1 MQLSTQFS
9 SKVSIPVLLILV
21 IQNGLMEWYGKR
33 GTDFG
38 QKYIYIYMIKE
49 TTRLVKI
56 MRSLMEK
63 DISFKK
69 SNRITVDFCLY
80 YELLRK

>member
-38 QKYIYIYMIKE
+38 QQYIYIYDQRNNKTGENHEVSNGKRYFIQ
-49 TTRLVKI
+49 
-56 MRSLMEK
+56 EK
-63 DISFKK
+63 
-69 SNRITVDFCLY
+69 
-80 YELLRK
+80 